1 MTKSKAATRARSARH
16 TVGRRAGRPDAA
28 PQDRNPKF
36 EAIAL
41 TVDPGPRES
50 PARVAA
56 RAARAARLVEWHVD
70 PVSAERGQ
78 FELVP
83 PHRRRRPTPGA
94 AWDAVYRLR
103 AQPQVVH
110 AEPLFKYN
118 VADAPARRA
127 VRAGVGG
134 RDHPGTAG
142 NFEWSLRSANV
153 IHAWT
158 LFGTRKPGAGV
169 VVGHPDTGF
178 TPHPDLADPARLL
191 IGQGFDFDD
200 DDPNPVDDLD
210 DGFLDNPGHGTGTGS
225 VIVSS
230 RGAASGLPPGEF
242 VSGVA
247 PFASLIPIRTTES
260 VVLFSMRGLRRA
272 IDHAV
277 AKGAHVISISL
288 GGPLPSPALKDAV
301 RRATDAGTI
310 VLAAAGNQVRV
321 VVFPAAFEEAI
332 AVAASTFTDG
342 EWSGSS
348 RGDAVDITAPGA
360 SVWRARVER
369 GSGAP
374 FRFSVN
380 RGSGTSF
387 AVATTAGVAALWV
400 SFHGFDNLVNRYG
413 ARQISRVFKSLL
425 QSTCRTPAGWDTDNF
440 GPGIVDA
447 RALLA
452 EPLPDA
458 APARKLRDP
467 RRAAVAMDTTGVEA
481 FVHLM
486 PGIPRARIERGLAA
500 MLGVSDRELP
510 HALQD
515 VGDELAFQ
523 LVMHPHLQ
531 DGLTQPRRPTARWAT
546 GAPRH
551 RVGAVAPSESSRRLR
566 AWLNP
571 SRRTSSASRRSS
583 RTRRAPKR

>member
-1 MTKSKAATRARSARH
+1 MSKSKTASRARKP
-16 TVGRRAGRPDAA
+16 RRTTRPRTGVAGAA
-28 PQDRNPKF
+28 PQNRNPKF

-50 PARVAA
+50 PEQAAARVAKE
-56 RAARAARLVEWHVD
+56 ARLTEWRVD
-70 PVSAERGQ
+70 AVSAEQGE

-83 PHRRRRPTPGA
+83 PPRARRPTPGA

-103 AQPQVVH
+103 AQPQVVY
-110 AEPLFKYN
+110 AEPLFEYN
-118 VADAPARRA
+118 VADAHQRPTARA
-127 VRAGVGG
+127 AGGG
-134 RDHPGTAG
+134 DHPGTAG

-153 IHAWT
+153 IQAWA
-158 LFGTRKPGAGV
+158 LFGDREPGAGV

-178 TPHPDLADPARLL
+178 TPHPELADSARLL
-191 IGQGFDFDD
+191 VSDGFDFDD
-200 DDPNPVDDLD
+200 DDRNPIDDLD
-210 DGFLDNPGHGTGTGS
+210 DEFLDNPGHGTGTGS
-225 VIVSS
+225 VIVSN
-230 RGAASGLPPGEF
+230 RGAAAGLPPPEF

-277 AKGAHVISISL
+277 AKKAHVISISL
-288 GGPLPSPALKDAV
+288 GGPLPSPALKAAI
-301 RRATDAGTI
+301 RRATNAGAI

-321 VVFPAAFEEAI
+321 VVFPAAFEETI
-332 AVAASTFTDG
+332 AVAASTFTDE
-342 EWSGSS
+342 EWAGSS

-400 SFHGFDNLVNRYG
+400 SFHGFTTLANTYG
-413 ARQISRVFKSLL
+413 APQIARVFKSLL
-425 QSTCRTPAGWDTDNF
+425 QSTCRTPPGWDTANF

-447 RALLA
+447 RALIA
-452 EPLPDA
+452 HPLPAA

-467 RRAAVAMDTTGVEA
+467 QRAAVAMDTAGVEA

-486 PGIPRARIERGLAA
+486 PGVPRAQIERGLAA
-500 MLGVSDRELP
+500 TLQVSDRELP

-523 LVMHPHLQ
+523 LVMHPSLQ
-531 DGLTQPRRPTARWAT
+531 EELVQRGRPAARRAIAARRKGGAALPPGAT
-546 GAPRH
+546 SA
-551 RVGAVAPSESSRRLR
+551 RLR
-566 AWLNP
+566 GRLGATL
-571 SRRTSSASRRSS
+571 
-583 RTRRAPKR
+583 